1 MNKNLVTIL
10 FLTLVTIVI
19 WVGFQIFKV
28 TTSSTIPAPT
38 QKQIQ
43 KLDPNLDT
51 SVFDDLETKI
61 K

>member
-1 MNKNLVTIL
+1 MNKNLVSVL
-10 FLTLVTIVI
+10 FLFLVAVVI
-19 WVGFQIFKV
+19 WVGLQVFKYAN
-28 TTSSTIPAPT
+28 TSTIPAPT

-51 SVFDDLETKI
+51 SVFDNLETKI

>member
-1 MNKNLVTIL
+1 MNKNFVTIL

-19 WVGFQIFKV
+19 WIGFQVFKAA
-28 TTSSTIPAPT
+28 TTSTIPAPT